1 MYVHKFCGTGKNET
15 NQHRKEAENVRIGNQ
30 EIKELQV
37 INTEDDLIISITDD
51 DVIEL
56 DGYKVV
62 CVPKD

>member
-1 MYVHKFCGTGKNET
+1 MICSRT
-15 NQHRKEAENVRIGNQ
+15 NQHREEAENVRIGNQ

-51 DVIEL
+51 DMIEL

>member
-1 MYVHKFCGTGKNET
+1 M
-15 NQHRKEAENVRIGNQ
+15 RIGNQ

-37 INTEDDLIISITDD
+37 INTEDDMIISITDD
-51 DVIEL
+51 DMIEL

>member
-1 MYVHKFCGTGKNET
+1 MICSRT
-15 NQHRKEAENVRIGNQ
+15 NQRREEAENVIIDNQ

-51 DVIEL
+51 DVIVL